1 MFQTVKLR
9 LSLSRDLQLL
19 CILGYLSLSVTP
31 LSLPASFKGLI
42 GEETL
47 KQNEISYTRLGTNFN
62 SRSFA
67 RWTKL
72 LKPGKLVSMTTFTF
86 FSRSIIIGDNDEK
99 VDIVKHQVRIEIFV
113 YHHRDFLFCQCL
125 PIIVFGMRNP
135 LSTTNAWLMI
145 CHFLDKTDDD
155 CHSFF
160 FWCL

>member
-1 MFQTVKLR
+1 MFQTVKPR

-42 GEETL
+42 GGETL

-67 RWTKL
+67 RRTKL
-72 LKPGKLVSMTTFTF
+72 FKSGKLMSMTTFTS
-86 FSRSIIIGDNDEK
+86 FSRSITIIGDNDEK
-99 VDIVKHQVRIEIFV
+99 VDIVKHQVRIKIFV

-135 LSTTNAWLMI
+135 LSATNA
-145 CHFLDKTDDD
+145 
-155 CHSFF
+155 
-160 FWCL
+160 